1 MAQSRYAERENAMVV
16 VYIHLMNEQ
25 PIKEILHDNKFVSGV
40 GDFIPPFNLKEEM
53 LEVVLTVANRKE
65 IYARAMDQ
73 SLDTWRFDRLGYLEQ
88 AILLLACAE
97 LELGH
102 QDPVIVLNEAIRLAK
117 EYCEE
122 DSYKLIN
129 GVLDQL

>member
-1 MAQSRYAERENAMVV
+1 MAQSRYAEREYAMVV

-25 PIKEILHDNKFVSGV
+25 PIKEILHDNKFVSEV
-40 GDFIPPFNLKEEM
+40 GDFIPAFNLQEEM
-53 LEVVLTVANRKE
+53 LEVVLTVAKRKE

-73 SLDTWRFDRLGYLEQ
+73 SLDKWRFDRLGYLEQ

-102 QDPVIVLNEAIRLAK
+102 QDPIIIVNEAVRLSK

-122 DSYKLIN
+122 DTYKLVN
-129 GVLDQL
+129 GVLDRL